1 MSVAERRTPT
11 LTIRGLE
18 TRAIRVPMRR
28 PLVTSRGAITQA
40 PIVLIDLETEEGV
53 PGRAY
58 LFAYSDLGARAVR
71 GLLAGIVDMVRGD
84 IVAPVTIAKKLSAR
98 FTLMGREGLPT
109 IAMSGFDLALWD
121 APRPGAVR
129 GLDLARGAARGAAA
143 APPSPRLRGG
153 EPRPIP
159 AYNSNALGLD

>member
-1 MSVAERRTPT
+1 MSVAERPPPT
-11 LTIRGLE
+11 LTIRALE
-18 TRAIRVPMRR
+18 TPAIRFPMRR

-71 GLLAGIVDMVRGD
+71 GLLAGILEMVRGD
-84 IVAPVTIAKKLSAR
+84 IAAPVTIAKKLSAR

-109 IAMSGFDLALWD
+109 IAMSGFDPAL
-121 APRPGAVR
+121 
-129 GLDLARGAARGAAA
+129 GAAPGRPAG
-143 APPSPRLRGG
+143 PPLTPPRGG

-159 AYNSNALGLD
+159 AYNSNAL